1 MYMNIYISISF
12 YKTIHVLQKFQNF
25 LCKKK
30 TKAMCENNPGVWNNM
45 KEELDSTLQ
54 VKVCL
59 KVMVPGGWVEVL
71 KTKRV
76 SMI

>member
-1 MYMNIYISISF
+1 
-12 YKTIHVLQKFQNF
+12 
-25 LCKKK
+25 
-30 TKAMCENNPGVWNNM
+30 MCENNPGFWNNM

-76 SMI
+76 LMI

>member
-1 MYMNIYISISF
+1 MNIYISISF

-25 LCKKK
+25 LCKKNNN
-30 TKAMCENNPGVWNNM
+30 KAMCENNPGFWNNM

>member
-1 MYMNIYISISF
+1 MSF
-12 YKTIHVLQKFQNF
+12 KNSRIFYV
-25 LCKKK
+25 KKN
-30 TKAMCENNPGVWNNM
+30 KAMCENNPGFWNNM

-76 SMI
+76 SMIYKKKLFM

>member
-1 MYMNIYISISF
+1 M
-12 YKTIHVLQKFQNF
+12 
-25 LCKKK
+25 LCESNKE
-30 TKAMCENNPGVWNNM
+30 MCENIPGFWSNM

-59 KVMVPGGWVEVL
+59 EVVVPGGWVEVL

-76 SMI
+76 SMIQKKKTVHVNFVSLR